1 MKKSFLAKQV
11 VSFLVLLQIFLS
23 TTIASTHTSTR
34 ALPTV
39 PANSLA
45 AITQKELKMHLSFL
59 ASQELGGRYTFSSGN
74 RIAARYLASQLESF
88 GYHGAASDGSFFQP
102 IDFVANLVDAKKS
115 YINIVN
121 NPSNTPSQETFTFGK
136 DFFTAFAS
144 PVTVTSSVV
153 FVGYGISI
161 PEEDDFAKVDVK
173 NKIVLVSSNLP
184 KSLSNRINYE
194 QYGATAAY
202 VHGASVVLKMPEDEV
217 APNWSDYDVNDEE
230 LFEMTKAKSNES
242 GGLPVFSPPTLEI
255 SPNLAKILL
264 GSIDLSL
271 ENFFEIDQTGKAHTS
286 KQLPISLDL
295 KISTE
300 KSYRQTQ
307 NVVGIYDGADPKLKK
322 EYTMLSA
329 HYDHLKTEG
338 KNVYCG
344 ADDDGSGTSAI
355 LTIAHV
361 LANGPTPKRSIL
373 VVFHT
378 GEEIGLYGSKYFTD
392 VEPLVPLDSI
402 VVDLNADMIGR
413 SRTEKNP
420 SLIDRELSDK
430 DTLYLIGSDKH
441 STQLHKLS
449 EQTNSEITSLH
460 LNYTYNDERH
470 PSRLFYRSDHY
481 NYARKGI
488 PIIFYFTGLHADYHR
503 PTDTVEKIDFD
514 KLSRISRLIYAT
526 AWRVANLD
534 ERLIVDRWK
543 K

>member
-1 MKKSFLAKQV
+1 MKKLSKQIV
-11 VSFLVLLQIFLS
+11 VLLVVLELLFVNVS
-23 TTIASTHTSTR
+23 ASSR
-34 ALPTV
+34 SLPSV
-39 PANSLA
+39 PATSLS

-88 GYHGAASDGSFFQP
+88 GYHGAASDGSFFQQ
-102 IDFVANLVDAKKS
+102 IDFVANLVDPKKS
-115 YINIVN
+115 YINTTN
-121 NPSNTPSQETFTFGK
+121 SSNTPSETFTFGK

-144 PVTVTSSVV
+144 PLTVTSSVV
-153 FVGYGISI
+153 FVGYGISV
-161 PEEDDFAKVDVK
+161 PGEEDDFAKVDVK
-173 NKIVLVSSNLP
+173 NKIVLISSNLP
-184 KSLSNRINYE
+184 KSFARRINYD
-194 QYGATAAY
+194 QYGANAAY
-202 VHGASVVLKMPEDEV
+202 AHGAKAVLKMPEDDVE
-217 APNWSDYDVNDEE
+217 PNWSDYYVDDEE
-230 LFEMTKAKSNES
+230 LFEMEKTKPSDS
-242 GGLPVFSPPTLEI
+242 RTGLPVFNPPTLEI
-255 SPNLAKILL
+255 SPKMAKVLL
-264 GSIDLSL
+264 NSANMSL
-271 ENFFEIDQTGKAHTS
+271 ETFFEIDQTGKTHIPT
-286 KQLPISLDL
+286 QLPITLDL
-295 KISTE
+295 NISTE
-300 KSYRQTQ
+300 KTYRQTQ
-307 NVVGIYDGADPKLKK
+307 NVVGIYEGSDPKLKK

-361 LANGPTPKRSIL
+361 LATGPTPKRSIL

-378 GEEIGLYGSKYFTD
+378 GEEIGLYGSKYFTE

-413 SRTEKNP
+413 SRTDKNP

-430 DTLYLIGSDKH
+430 DTVYLIGSDKH

-449 EQTNSEITSLH
+449 EQTNTEITSLH
-460 LNYTYNDERH
+460 LNYTYNDEKH

-488 PIIFYFTGLHADYHR
+488 PIIFYFTGLHTDYHR
-503 PTDTVEKIDFD
+503 PTDTVEKIDFE

-534 ERLIVDRWK
+534 DRLMLDRWK